1 MKKIIIF
8 ILVFSMTFINIASNF
23 NKVYSQGLIVKYNNV
38 NPLSVEKNYLEQLQ
52 SISDQL
58 DILSSNILNK
68 ITNNQDK
75 KTLSKDAS
83 FIKSQIRS
91 LRLELSEYHNTESG
105 DIDKNPL
112 SLSFLNILNFYSM
125 SLSYLL
131 GVLESTNA
139 SDESKYLQSYYT
151 NKSFGDFML
160 LWATKQVNS
169 L

>member
-8 ILVFSMTFINIASNF
+8 ILVFSITFINISSNF
-23 NKVYSQGLIVKYNNV
+23 NKVYSQNLITKYNNV
-38 NPLSVEKNYLEQLQ
+38 NSLDVEKNYLEQLE
-52 SISDQL
+52 SISDQI
-58 DILSSNILNK
+58 DILGSNLLNK

-75 KTLSKDAS
+75 KTLLKDAS

-139 SDESKYLQSYYT
+139 SDESKYLQLYYT